1 MAKEGRSTVY
11 NRISDPEKLNKVNP
25 ENIELEKDFLEY
37 LISTDKAKTTLIQ
50 YEAILNIFW
59 CWNLEFNNNIPFTDL
74 TKRQIAKFQN
84 HALNVWEWSP
94 SRVRMVKAVCRSL
107 ENYILNILDDDY
119 PNYKK
124 IWDKIESPVNEPVRE
139 KSVFT
144 LEELQSLLNYL
155 VEKKEYMK
163 SCFLSLSM
171 NSGRRKSELPRFK
184 VSYFDDKNL
193 ICNGALYKTP
203 EKIVTKG
210 RGSKGKLLYAY
221 TLAKAFKPYYD
232 LWMKERGKLGI
243 TSQWLF
249 PQVHKSGKWVDEKIP
264 ISTIDSWAKSFSN
277 FLGKAWYPHCLRHY
291 FVTSLSEQNIPDNV
305 IKDIVGWSSVALVDV
320 YRDTDAEDTFEK
332 YFDAD
337 GIKNV
342 EKTSLKDL

>member
-11 NRISDPEKLNKVNP
+11 NRISDPEKLDKVNP
-25 ENIELEKDFLEY
+25 ENIELEKDFIEY

-163 SCFLSLSM
+163 SSILEVASII
-171 NSGRRKSELPRFK
+171 K
-184 VSYFDDKNL
+184 
-193 ICNGALYKTP
+193 
-203 EKIVTKG
+203 EK
-210 RGSKGKLLYAY
+210 
-221 TLAKAFKPYYD
+221 
-232 LWMKERGKLGI
+232 
-243 TSQWLF
+243 
-249 PQVHKSGKWVDEKIP
+249 
-264 ISTIDSWAKSFSN
+264 
-277 FLGKAWYPHCLRHY
+277 
-291 FVTSLSEQNIPDNV
+291 
-305 IKDIVGWSSVALVDV
+305 
-320 YRDTDAEDTFEK
+320 
-332 YFDAD
+332 
-337 GIKNV
+337 
-342 EKTSLKDL
+342 